1 MQTVSGIIGNYN
13 TDDLLRCTTRLGS
26 QRDMPVKRP
35 TGEAELLI
43 AYISVPANP

>member
-13 TDDLLRCTTRLGS
+13 TDDLLRCTT
-26 QRDMPVKRP
+26 PVKRP